1 MSRDIWNPQQYR
13 AYASHRARPFFELL
27 SRVDVTAPAYVVD
40 LGCGPGERT
49 ADLAAR
55 WPAAVIE
62 GIDSSQQMIAEARRT
77 VRARPAPRQAAAGPK
92 LTDADAD
99 ADAGAVQ
106 VARAAPPQASAG
118 DVGDYG
124 DRDDLDR
131 LGDSSDL
138 GSGLRFSVGDLAAWV
153 PERPVDV
160 IFSNAA
166 LQWVPGHQRLLP
178 GWVEALAPGGRLAFS
193 MPGNFDGPSHRLL
206 RELCHSARW
215 RDRLGEVNRH
225 NVVDDPAD
233 YFELLSDLGCD
244 VDAWETTYLQV
255 LQGTD
260 PVLEW
265 MKGTALRPA
274 LDALPEEGER
284 EEFLAELTLL
294 IREAYPPGPH
304 GTLFPFRRIF
314 VVAGQPGTAPSAP
327 RSA

>member
-1 MSRDIWNPQQYR
+1 MSRDIWSPQQYR

-62 GIDSSQQMIAEARRT
+62 GIDSSPQMITEARRT
-77 VRARPAPRQAAAGPK
+77 
-92 LTDADAD
+92 
-99 ADAGAVQ
+99 
-106 VARAAPPQASAG
+106 G
-118 DVGDYG
+118 DSG
-124 DRDDLDR
+124 DR
-131 LGDSSDL
+131 
-138 GSGLRFSVGDLAAWV
+138 LRFSVGDLAAWV

-178 GWVEALAPGGRLAFS
+178 GWVKALAPGGRLAFS
-193 MPGNFDGPSHRLL
+193 MPGNFDGPSHRIL
-206 RELCHSARW
+206 RELCDSARW

-225 NVVDDPAD
+225 NVVGDPAD

-255 LQGTD
+255 LHGTD
-260 PVLEW
+260 PVVEW

-314 VVAGQPGTAPSAP
+314 VVAGRPGTAPTVP
-327 RSA
+327 RSS